1 MPEMNGLAVASLVVL
16 AVMSLL
22 WTVVLIAVAL
32 EVRRASSRL
41 QEFIRSVEM
50 ELKPTMQQAREA
62 IRTLNRA
69 AQGAADSAER
79 VRGALVTLEQ
89 AGENVRATTGKVR
102 ALLGSRL
109 IPALSL
115 FAGVRAGTK
124 VLWSFYTQRRE
135 TK

>member
-1 MPEMNGLAVASLVVL
+1 MNGLAVASLVVL

-89 AGENVRATTGKVR
+89 AGENVRATTGKVC